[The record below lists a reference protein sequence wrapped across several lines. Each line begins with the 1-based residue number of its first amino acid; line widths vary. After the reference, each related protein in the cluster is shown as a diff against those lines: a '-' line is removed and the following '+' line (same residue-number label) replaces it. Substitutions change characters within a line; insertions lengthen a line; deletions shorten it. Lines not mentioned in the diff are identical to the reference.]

1 MDIDRNFLE
10 EMLIMEEEKNWR
22 TAEKAVTLSR
32 SEEALSVELTAAE
45 QQLLDS
51 ILRDVIAGESRRLSL
66 SSYEALTL
74 RRIRSKL
81 IVKSRERTN
90 AI

>member
-10 EMLIMEEEKNWR
+10 EMLIMEEEKDWHQPER
-22 TAEKAVTLSR
+22 LALLPR
-32 SEEALSVELTAAE
+32 SEETRSVELTAAE

-51 ILRDVIAGESRRLSL
+51 ILHDVIAGESRHLPLSPFE
-66 SSYEALTL
+66 SLTL